1 MKKKYTQLFEAQ
13 QLSESSKSE
22 YGSVVY
28 HDSTVAKRYI
38 LRYSDLQSF
47 GKAWNLVKKLES
59 VRGNLEKF
67 EITVSIYVPFED
79 YLEEKSEEE

>member
-13 QLSESSKSE
+13 QLSTSSKTE

-28 HDSTVAKRYI
+28 GDSTVAKRYI

>member
-13 QLSESSKSE
+13 QLSTSSKTE

-28 HDSTVAKRYI
+28 GDSTVAKRYI

-47 GKAWNLVKKLES
+47 GEAWNLVKKLDS

-67 EITVSIYVPFED
+67 TITVSIYVPFED
-79 YLEEKSEEE
+79 YLLDKTEEE